1 MLKYTAPKICNNSIF
16 FPLLTKSY
24 ILITVLQEIGLG
36 IGDPLIHGT
45 PQTDDFKKPET
56 IQENGM
62 KKLDQLDS

>member
-1 MLKYTAPKICNNSIF
+1 MLKYTAPKICNNSIS

-24 ILITVLQEIGLG
+24 ILFTVFQEIGLG

-45 PQTDDFKKPET
+45 PRTDDLKKPET